1 MKKIAA
7 ILIVVLTFLATGVRG
22 EFVQGASDSLYA
34 DTIGIEFTL
43 LPHADSEQMNMQLD
57 LWGFNDGDDLAGVGV
72 GFTWDN
78 PNLVMDSALASPMIG
93 SSCDYIFLYKYND
106 IEETNSGQQFM
117 FASLRTTSTGI
128 LKSPERRLWASYY
141 FTLTDWN
148 AGDSIVID
156 TMEYYVG
163 TKYMFIDP
171 SIDVHR
177 PYFAGSVVGYDTPP
191 SCCVGATGNVDCS
204 ESEIADGS
212 DLSVLINHLFVTFE
226 ELCCE
231 PEADMIAPDGQIDGG
246 DLSALI
252 DHLFIHPEI
261 PLRDCL

>member
-1 MKKIAA
+1 MNRMLIVS
-7 ILIVVLTFLATGVRG
+7 LIVVTMFVGGVRG
-22 EFVQGASDSLYA
+22 EFVQSASDSLYA
-34 DTIGIEFTL
+34 DTVDMVFTL
-43 LPHADSEQMNMQLD
+43 LPHAASEQMNVQLD
-57 LWGFNDGDDLAGVGV
+57 LYVFNDGDDIVALST

-78 PNLVMDSALASPMIG
+78 PNLVMDSALASPLLDG
-93 SSCDYIFLYKYND
+93 SYDYIFLYKGND
-106 IEETNSGQQFM
+106 IDQTNSVRQFII
-117 FASLRTTSTGI
+117 AGIRTTSTGI
-128 LKSPERRLWASYY
+128 LMSPARRLWASYH

-148 AGDSIVID
+148 AGDSIVFDTLTYNAGSKYIYID
-156 TMEYYVG
+156 RSNTIYY
-163 TKYMFIDP
+163 
-171 SIDVHR
+171 

-231 PEADMIAPDGQIDGG
+231 PEADMISPDGVIDGG